1 MYGICGIAFLF
12 YITKLPER
20 ILPGCLD
27 IIGHSHQVSIG
38 ILRDNIPQL

>member
-20 ILPGCLD
+20 FLPGCLD
-27 IIGHSHQVSIG
+27 IVGHSHQVG
-38 ILRDNIPQL
+38 IHLGAFS